1 VILTPHIKE
10 MAALLKCKTDRVSGD
25 PFGAVQKAVKKFKVN
40 VLLKGAETLLALTDG
55 RFYRHR
61 GGNMGLA
68 TGGSGDTLAGLMGGL
83 LARGAPPAEA
93 AIWAVYVHARA
104 GERLAQ
110 RIGPLGFLAREL
122 PAEFPGL
129 LKELGMRKPVNS

>member
-1 VILTPHIKE
+1 
-10 MAALLKCKTDRVSGD
+10 
-25 PFGAVQKAVKKFKVN
+25 
-40 VLLKGAETLLALTDG
+40 
-55 RFYRHR
+55 
-61 GGNMGLA
+61 
-68 TGGSGDTLAGLMGGL
+68 L
-83 LARGAPPAEA
+83 LARGASPAEA